1 MNTYIIYAITAQKL
15 QECQYEVKAHT
26 MYEAVNSFYEQFGM
40 TALTASDQYPKVTKI
55 VVK

>member
-1 MNTYIIYAITAQKL
+1 MTTYIIYAISAPKM
-15 QECQYEVKAHT
+15 QECQYEIEAHT

-55 VVK
+55 VAK